1 MVSSGNGPG
10 KRKESA
16 VDDYY
21 DIESL
26 FDDPE
31 QDDEMRWNLQQGLGF
46 DPKGRA
52 PVWKTIAYGGNL
64 GTHNK

>member
-1 MVSSGNGPG
+1 M
-10 KRKESA
+10 
-16 VDDYY
+16 DDYY

-31 QDDEMRWNLQQGLGF
+31 QDDDMRWNLQQGLGF